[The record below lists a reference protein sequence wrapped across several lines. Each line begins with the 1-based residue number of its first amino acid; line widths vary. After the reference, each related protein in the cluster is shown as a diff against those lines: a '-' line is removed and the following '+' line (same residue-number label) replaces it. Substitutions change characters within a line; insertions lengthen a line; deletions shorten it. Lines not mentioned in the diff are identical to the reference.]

1 MKLREYHH
9 QHKKQ
14 IPIHEIFFPWYYNP
28 SKALKDRILNESY
41 KV

>member
-14 IPIHEIFFPWYYNP
+14 ILIVNHGSVVDRKEILH
-28 SKALKDRILNESY
+28 SKKLDENIAS
-41 KV
+41 

>member
-14 IPIHEIFFPWYYNP
+14 ILIVRLI
-28 SKALKDRILNESY
+28 IESFKY
-41 KV
+41 DKIIGLLL

>member
-14 IPIHEIFFPWYYNP
+14 ILIVIFFYDKYIEILQRGKI
-28 SKALKDRILNESY
+28 SKK
-41 KV
+41 